1 MPVFTPVVKALTP
14 TSKNDVKDVV
24 GTGANTAKSSLMD
37 DWEDVV
43 HPTGSAERNALASG
57 SSGGIDG
64 QMDATLSSSTET
76 LLPAPKRVRISRS
89 MAQCNMS

>member
-1 MPVFTPVVKALTP
+1 MPVFTPVVRALTP
-14 TSKNDVKDVV
+14 TFENDVKDAV
-24 GTGANTAKSSLMD
+24 GTGAKSSLMD

-64 QMDATLSSSTET
+64 QTDATLSSSTET
-76 LLPAPKRVRISRS
+76 LSPAPKRVRITHS
-89 MAQCNMS
+89 MAQ